1 MYRNTLPTTHPPN
14 SASASPNPK
23 DSKIIILNA
32 PSLSTPIQA
41 NFREG
46 DQV

>member
-1 MYRNTLPTTHPPN
+1 MYRNTLQTTHPPN

-23 DSKIIILNA
+23 DSKIIILNV
-32 PSLSTPIQA
+32 PWLSTPIPASFQ
-41 NFREG
+41 EG